1 MTLSKEAIQEITRLS
16 HSPADHIFY
25 DENENMFEIDNT
37 GKARQLFAEKEGKSR
52 SSLRLMNLSSL
63 VDYIKSDLERSGEPK
78 YLHIASNTNVVLKS
92 VLLEDG
98 DRETLVHAEAR
109 IPEFNFNKY
118 YDSESFLIALNSRF
132 VNSHDR
138 NKLIAFA
145 GNVKE
150 ENAKQTSDDGF
161 SQKTV
166 VKRGIASAQEE
177 IVPNPVVLA
186 PFRTFQEIEQV
197 PSEFIFR
204 MTDGPK
210 FALFEADGGAW
221 INDTIN
227 LIEEYL
233 VNELADELEANKIV
247 ILS

>member
-1 MTLSKEAIQEITRLS
+1 M
-16 HSPADHIFY
+16 
-25 DENENMFEIDNT
+25 
-37 GKARQLFAEKEGKSR
+37 
-52 SSLRLMNLSSL
+52 
-63 VDYIKSDLERSGEPK
+63 
-78 YLHIASNTNVVLKS
+78 
-92 VLLEDG
+92 
-98 DRETLVHAEAR
+98 
-109 IPEFNFNKY
+109 
-118 YDSESFLIALNSRF
+118 IALNSRF
-132 VNSHDR
+132 VNGYDR
-138 NKLIAFA
+138 DKLIAFA
-145 GNVKE
+145 GSVKE
-150 ENAKQTSDDGF
+150 ENARQTSDDGF

-227 LIEEYL
+227 LIENYL